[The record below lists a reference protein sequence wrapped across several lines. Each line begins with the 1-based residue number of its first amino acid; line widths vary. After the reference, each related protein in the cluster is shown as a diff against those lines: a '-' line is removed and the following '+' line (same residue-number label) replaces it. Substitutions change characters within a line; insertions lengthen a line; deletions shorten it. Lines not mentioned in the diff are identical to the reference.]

1 MINLRLGDDGSAVLD
16 GEDVTPQEGMNAE
29 ATSINLIAGLSR
41 ERRVPLDVRLED
53 PHGGVSFHRIDG
65 TRDPFT
71 LVTIPDPSIAIPE
84 PPKSP
89 PQMDAAPQHDLDL
102 DPDFDTQE
110 IVTPQV
116 EVRGNAWNDLF
127 GDSSSIPSS
136 EAISAERSRR
146 KRSRRRA
153 QIVIAS
159 AAAVI
164 LLSAGGVWA
173 ASQLNG
179 GPSNEDVVS
188 QQIDSKGI
196 AMQQSVGR
204 SDLPGYSKQPR
215 WELDIDPKSAFTA
228 YDSGLVEVSPEKITI
243 YNPGTGDK
251 IRSLDNDN
259 PDLDF
264 LIETTISGEPS
275 VAWKVDDT
283 IFAWNRDMGKDKKI
297 IKAKLGSD
305 ASVSDSGAGLLVI
318 NDGEVFTLEKSGLER
333 IRTPNGVD
341 DNPLTY
347 DGDNLVYSGWSGPIK
362 VAKPGGGQISSA
374 EIEAPF
380 GDAEIIKW
388 VSVGHGY
395 AVLGWRSEKNGVFVT
410 LNDVDTGKITSQAAL
425 DEDYLKNAKWVRGQ
439 GFETA
444 VLGPLVFN
452 LQSGELL
459 ADGSKHNISFTQAK
473 GTFAIARNSRGAI
486 LSQSGKAW
494 ETSLELLGVME
505 DGGAILR
512 PGKDKIISVGKE

>member
-1 MINLRLGDDGSAVLD
+1 
-16 GEDVTPQEGMNAE
+16 MNAE

-215 WELDIDPKSAFTA
+215 
-228 YDSGLVEVSPEKITI
+228 
-243 YNPGTGDK
+243 
-251 IRSLDNDN
+251 
-259 PDLDF
+259 
-264 LIETTISGEPS
+264 
-275 VAWKVDDT
+275 
-283 IFAWNRDMGKDKKI
+283 
-297 IKAKLGSD
+297 
-305 ASVSDSGAGLLVI
+305 
-318 NDGEVFTLEKSGLER
+318 
-333 IRTPNGVD
+333 
-341 DNPLTY
+341 
-347 DGDNLVYSGWSGPIK
+347 
-362 VAKPGGGQISSA
+362 
-374 EIEAPF
+374 
-380 GDAEIIKW
+380 
-388 VSVGHGY
+388 
-395 AVLGWRSEKNGVFVT
+395 
-410 LNDVDTGKITSQAAL
+410 
-425 DEDYLKNAKWVRGQ
+425 
-439 GFETA
+439 
-444 VLGPLVFN
+444 
-452 LQSGELL
+452 
-459 ADGSKHNISFTQAK
+459 
-473 GTFAIARNSRGAI
+473 
-486 LSQSGKAW
+486 
-494 ETSLELLGVME
+494 
-505 DGGAILR
+505 
-512 PGKDKIISVGKE
+512 